1 MNVTSVFIIHIHTRS
16 VDGGFWFGRGLSSSI
31 ITSNINR
38 GQEVK
43 EEKLGEFTRR
53 KITWWKVD
61 WWCNIVIL
69 TRLRIFRV
77 IIKTLNLIDVGILV
91 NVKVIMKNQ
100 FGIFRIISQ
109 IMCLWTHFA
118 IFFQFHF
125 LFVSIFFYF
134 IIRITFSK
142 IGYVVL
148 HLRIW
153 STYLFGVVLTSDY

>member
-16 VDGGFWFGRGLSSSI
+16 VDGGFWFGRGLSSST
-31 ITSNINR
+31 ITSNIHR

-77 IIKTLNLIDVGILV
+77 IIKTLNLIDVGILA

-100 FGIFRIISQ
+100 FGIFRIISG
-109 IMCLWTHFA
+109 HVA
-118 IFFQFHF
+118 IDTFCNFFS
-125 LFVSIFFYF
+125 VSIFICINIFFYHNDRF
-134 IIRITFSK
+134 PKQGICGIA
-142 IGYVVL
+142 
-148 HLRIW
+148 
-153 STYLFGVVLTSDY
+153 FGQDFCLQSF